1 MEKGYEK
8 GYEKGHEKGPI
19 KAYIIG
25 AGGASYTIKY
35 YDWTPYKP
43 KKIKKKSI

>member
-1 MEKGYEK
+1 MEKGY
-8 GYEKGHEKGPI
+8 EKGPI
-19 KAYIIG
+19 KAYITF
-25 AGGASYTIKY
+25 AGGSAYTIEY

>member
-1 MEKGYEK
+1 M
-8 GYEKGHEKGPI
+8 EKGHEKGLVKGHEKGPV
-19 KAYIIG
+19 KAYVIF
-25 AGGASYTIKY
+25 GGGSAYTIKY